1 MVMSIEESLADL
13 PTPNLP
19 ETPTMEVRKSN
30 LSQEDICGVIRD
42 ITSIVETVHH
52 DFNELKRNS
61 TEKFQETDSLLKTIR
76 YVLKNR
82 GNYNEKNELMTIV
95 ALKLENQ
102 NLKHELY
109 NKSSIINNLTEKTK
123 HVLG

>member
-1 MVMSIEESLADL
+1 MER
-13 PTPNLP
+13 
-19 ETPTMEVRKSN
+19 EVRKSN

-42 ITSIVETVHH
+42 IASIVETVHY

-82 GNYNEKNELMTIV
+82 GNYNEKNELMTTIV